1 MTQDSINEILSPIL
15 KNKNYNHDNNI
26 LNIIDGNNNAH
37 LISNIKYIDF
47 IKKSPFNNIII
58 LKQHNSVDTSVLL
71 SKSEYYKIILKD
83 SNILLEPTNSLIS
96 AFGALNLNKNYFID
110 WFPLY

>member
-1 MTQDSINEILSPIL
+1 MDFSKTHIN
-15 KNKNYNHDNNI
+15 H
-26 LNIIDGNNNAH
+26 LNEFSD
-37 LISNIKYIDF
+37 
-47 IKKSPFNNIII
+47 
-58 LKQHNSVDTSVLL
+58 V
-71 SKSEYYKIILKD
+71 KIILKD

>member
-1 MTQDSINEILSPIL
+1 M
-15 KNKNYNHDNNI
+15 
-26 LNIIDGNNNAH
+26 
-37 LISNIKYIDF
+37 
-47 IKKSPFNNIII
+47 
-58 LKQHNSVDTSVLL
+58 DTSVLL

-83 SNILLEPTNSLIS
+83 SNIFLESINSLIS